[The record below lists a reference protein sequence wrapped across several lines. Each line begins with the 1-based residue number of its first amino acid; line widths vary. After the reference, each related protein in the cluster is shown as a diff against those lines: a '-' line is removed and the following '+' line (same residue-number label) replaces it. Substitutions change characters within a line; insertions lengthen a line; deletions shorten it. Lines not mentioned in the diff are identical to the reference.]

1 MFYGKKFTISKII
14 NVGWESKKDVLI
26 ISKNSQQW
34 K

>member
-1 MFYGKKFTISKII
+1 MFYGKKIIISKII
-14 NVGWESKKDVLI
+14 SVGWESKKDDLI